1 MSAPAALVT
10 GGSAGIGL
18 AIAAMLIDQGWSV
31 TLVGRDRDKLRG
43 AATQLGTDR
52 VRVIAAN
59 LATHVASD
67 VVAEHVRHHAR
78 LDLLVNNAG
87 AGLIGPIQHKTSK
100 ELDLELTLN
109 LRSAVSLI
117 QEALPHLH
125 DAARIDGASWIIN
138 VSSMTATET
147 PPYASVYSAT
157 KAALVALSRSLHA
170 ELSSDGIHVTALT
183 PGLVDTPGTSWAP
196 EHTRDLMIP
205 AEDVATAVRFLLGQ
219 SPRCFVPV
227 LPLVTAGAGM
237 YELVDWR
244 AFANG
249 ARTQPS

>member
-1 MSAPAALVT
+1 MSTPAALVT
-10 GGSAGIGL
+10 GGSAGIGM
-18 AIAAMLIDQGWSV
+18 AIAAMLVDQGWSV
-31 TLVGRDRDKLRG
+31 TLVGRARDKLLS
-43 AATQLGTDR
+43 AAAKLGSDH
-52 VRVIAAN
+52 VHVVAAN
-59 LATHVASD
+59 LATDVAKD
-67 VVAEHVRHHAR
+67 VVAEHVRRHDR

-87 AGLIGPIQHKTSK
+87 AGLIGPIQQKTSK

-109 LRSAVSLI
+109 LRSAVRLI
-117 QEALPHLH
+117 QEALPQLR
-125 DAARIDGASWIIN
+125 DAARSNGASWIIN

-170 ELSSDGIHVTALT
+170 ELSADGIHVTALA

-196 EHTRDLMIP
+196 KETHDRMIP
-205 AEDVATAVRFLLGQ
+205 AEDVAAAVRFLLGQ

-237 YELVDWR
+237 HELVDWR
-244 AFANG
+244 ALG
-249 ARTQPS
+249 

>member
-18 AIAAMLIDQGWSV
+18 AIAAMLVDQGWSV
-31 TLVGRDRDKLRG
+31 TLVGRDPDKLLS
-43 AATQLGTDR
+43 AAAQLGTDR
-52 VRVIAAN
+52 VHVVAAN
-59 LATHVASD
+59 LATDIAQD
-67 VVAEHVRHHAR
+67 VLAEHVRRHAR

-87 AGLIGPIQHKTSK
+87 AGLIGPIEQKTSK

-109 LRSAVSLI
+109 LRSAVRLI
-117 QEALPHLH
+117 QEALPRLSE
-125 DAARIDGASWIIN
+125 AARSNGASWIIN

-170 ELSSDGIHVTALT
+170 ELSPDGIHITALT

-196 EHTRDLMIP
+196 AHTRDRMIP
-205 AEDVATAVRFLLGQ
+205 AEDVAAAVRFLLGQ

-237 YELVDWR
+237 HELVDWR
-244 AFANG
+244 ALG
-249 ARTQPS
+249 

>member
-1 MSAPAALVT
+1 MSTPAALVT

-18 AIAAMLIDQGWSV
+18 AIAAMLLDQGWSV
-31 TLVGRDRDKLRG
+31 TLVGRDHNKLLS
-43 AATQLGTDR
+43 AAAQLGTDR
-52 VRVIAAN
+52 VHVVAAN
-59 LATHVASD
+59 LATDVAKG
-67 VVAEHVRHHAR
+67 VVAEHVRRHAR

-87 AGLIGPIQHKTSK
+87 AGLIGPIEQKTSK

-109 LRSAVSLI
+109 LRSAVRLI
-117 QEALPHLH
+117 QEALPQLS
-125 DAARIDGASWIIN
+125 DAARSNGASWIIN

-170 ELSSDGIHVTALT
+170 ELSPDGIHITALT

-196 EHTRDLMIP
+196 EHTRDRMIP
-205 AEDVATAVRFLLGQ
+205 AEDVAAAVRFLLGQ
-219 SPRCFVPV
+219 SPHCFVPV

-237 YELVDWR
+237 HELVDWR
-244 AFANG
+244 ALG
-249 ARTQPS
+249 